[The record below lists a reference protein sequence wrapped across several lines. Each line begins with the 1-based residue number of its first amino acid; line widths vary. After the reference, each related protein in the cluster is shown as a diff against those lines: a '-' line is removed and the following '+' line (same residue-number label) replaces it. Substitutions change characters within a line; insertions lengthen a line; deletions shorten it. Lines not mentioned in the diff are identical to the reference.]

1 MPRRKVVKK
10 TKEELDLATP
20 LLSQEEEYAP
30 AVASVEPVASVVE
43 PVASV
48 VEPVASVVEPV
59 ASAPSSVQVEPDVV
73 DDISVVVVPVAE
85 IESPTSQQISDMR
98 LMLQMRQTIDEQ
110 TLMMRR
116 MSAQLETL
124 QSEVEPEE
132 PSVEEPSVEEPDMT
146 WPEEKEEEKEE
157 EKDEEYNPLQ
167 NRREAKPRS
176 YKDMYASDKEIF
188 SENITLSDASSG
200 RWGAMPHKETRVGMR
215 TRSLC
220 LNPTLQQPSIGG
232 LM

>member
-43 PVASV
+43 PVAPV
-48 VEPVASVVEPV
+48 V
-59 ASAPSSVQVEPDVV
+59 SAPSSVQVEPDVV

-132 PSVEEPSVEEPDMT
+132 PSVEEPGVEEPDMT
-146 WPEEKEEEKEE
+146 WPEEKEEEKEEEKDE